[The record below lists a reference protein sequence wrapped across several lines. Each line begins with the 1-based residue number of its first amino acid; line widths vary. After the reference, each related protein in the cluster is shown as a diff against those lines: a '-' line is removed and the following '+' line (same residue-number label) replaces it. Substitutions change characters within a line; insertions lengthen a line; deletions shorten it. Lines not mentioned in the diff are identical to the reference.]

1 MQGWEKRICEAYQKF
16 NPRLVVLFG
25 SRARGD
31 HLESSDID
39 VLVVADGLPEDPR
52 ESYLLLLI
60 EDLPQLSP
68 LGMPTRVFLNK
79 LEEGVPFI
87 LEVIEDGR
95 VLCGDSRF
103 IEHVRSLYSRVRRN
117 YVRKGRTWVRRQG
130 VLQRS
135 VPRGDAF
142 PKAL

>member
-1 MQGWEKRICEAYQKF
+1 MWGWEKRICEAYRKL

-39 VLVVADGLPEDPR
+39 VLVVSDGLPEDPR
-52 ESYLLLLI
+52 ESYLLLLV

-68 LGMPTRVFLNK
+68 LGIPTRVFLKK

-95 VLCGDSRF
+95 VLCGDREF
-103 IEHVRSLYSRVRRN
+103 LERVMSLYNRVRRS
-117 YVRKGRTWVRRQG
+117 YVRKGRTWVRRRGLSKIG
-130 VLQRS
+130 VS
-135 VPRGDAF
+135 
-142 PKAL
+142 